1 MPDELLHSELFGH
14 KRGACT
20 GAISDR
26 LGLFAAADGSTV
38 FLDEIGDV
46 LPAFQVSLL
55 RLLQDG
61 EVKPLGSHLTKHCN
75 VRIIAATNP
84 RLKDLI

>member
-1 MPDELLHSELFGH
+1 MNC
-14 KRGACT
+14 CT
-20 GAISDR
+20 
-26 LGLFAAADGSTV
+26 
-38 FLDEIGDV
+38 
-46 LPAFQVSLL
+46 VSCLATSAG
-55 RLLQDG
+55 LLQDG